1 MTRLHYGF
9 ASNDPQSEFMAIER
23 GLADVIQ
30 RMGKPQ
36 SSFESELHER
46 LNEVRIRAWRMAR
59 RLEEEANR
67 Y

>member
-1 MTRLHYGF
+1 MARLHYGL
-9 ASNDPQSEFMAIER
+9 ASNDEQSEFMAIER
-23 GLADVIQ
+23 GLADVKQ
-30 RMGKPQ
+30 RLGKPQ

-46 LNEVRIRAWRMAR
+46 LEELRIRAWRMAR